1 MIRKAFL
8 VISLV
13 LAVLVPLAFAASADT
28 LDDLLAETQKARAA
42 EAEEN
47 KKREAEF
54 LASRD
59 RQKALLDDAQAKW
72 NAAKARSDNLS
83 TQFDA
88 NEVTLADLETKL
100 KSREGNLG
108 ELFGVT
114 RQVAGDSSAIMYN
127 SLTSAQFRGRDEFFT
142 KLAKSKVL
150 PTIPEFEQLAFELL
164 REITE
169 TGRVARWKTE
179 ITTADGEKEITDVV
193 RIGGFIAMAGER
205 YLDYNPKLGTFSVFA
220 RQPPQSELIEAAS
233 GLTSATSGY
242 HEAFVD
248 PSRGVLLSIYTQRPS
263 VWERVE
269 NGEKINYVI
278 LLVGIIGLVVSVYQ
292 FFYLIVV
299 RRKVAHQL
307 QHLDRP
313 MRDNPLGRVLATFR
327 GDPTTIEEDVEVVE
341 LRISEAVLKEV
352 PKVERFQA
360 FLRLA
365 VAAGP
370 LLGLVG
376 TVVGMI
382 ITFQSIT
389 ESGSSDPKL
398 MAHGIGAAM
407 MATVLGLGIA
417 IPLLFIN
424 AALSTMS
431 RGVVQVLDEQSNG
444 LLAEHIERK
453 TGRHGDRM
461 PDVMDLL
468 IAPYRIVADMIELGG
483 FWVIFIFLSGLL
495 LWTLVIERYWYFS
508 RVLPREAETY
518 LARLAGAH
526 RPHFVVCAFGPPDA
540 DLEAQRGNVGEPDP
554 DEDARAARAAA
565 RTGRHGV
572 RHAQGVRVDGAARI
586 GRRAHDGE
594 RRLRGDDLHADRPRG
609 EHHRPVPG
617 LLLQPPHAPRDR
629 AARGSLRVL
638 R

>member
-1 MIRKAFL
+1 MIRKASL

-83 TQFDA
+83 SQFDA

-179 ITTADGEKEITDVV
+179 ITTADGEKENTDVV

-220 RQPPQSELIEAAS
+220 RQPPQSELIKAAS
-233 GLTSATSGY
+233 RLTSATSGY

-269 NGEKINYVI
+269 RGEKINYVI
-278 LLVGIIGLVVSVYQ
+278 LLVGLIGLVVSVYQ

-299 RRKVAHQL
+299 RRNVAHQL

-313 MRDNPLGRVLATFR
+313 ARDNPLGRVLATFR

-453 TGRHGDRM
+453 
-461 PDVMDLL
+461 L
-468 IAPYRIVADMIELGG
+468 
-483 FWVIFIFLSGLL
+483 
-495 LWTLVIERYWYFS
+495 
-508 RVLPREAETY
+508 
-518 LARLAGAH
+518 
-526 RPHFVVCAFGPPDA
+526 
-540 DLEAQRGNVGEPDP
+540 
-554 DEDARAARAAA
+554 
-565 RTGRHGV
+565 
-572 RHAQGVRVDGAARI
+572 
-586 GRRAHDGE
+586 GRR
-594 RRLRGDDLHADRPRG
+594 GDAN
-609 EHHRPVPG
+609 V
-617 LLLQPPHAPRDR
+617 
-629 AARGSLRVL
+629 
-638 R
+638 

>member
-1 MIRKAFL
+1 MIRKSFL
-8 VISLV
+8 LICLV
-13 LAVLVPLAFAASADT
+13 VAVLMPLAFAASADT
-28 LDDLLAETQKARAA
+28 LDDLLVETQKARAA

-59 RQKALLDDAQAKW
+59 RQKAMLDDAQAKW

-83 TQFDA
+83 AQFDA

-100 KSREGNLG
+100 KAREGNLG

-114 RQVAGDSSAIMYN
+114 RQVAGDSSAILYN

-150 PTIPEFEQLAFELL
+150 PTIPEFERLAFELL
-164 REITE
+164 REIAE
-169 TGRVARWKTE
+169 TGRVVRWKTE
-179 ITTADGEKEITDVV
+179 IVTADGQKEVTDVV
-193 RIGGFIAMAGER
+193 RIGGFIAMAGDR

-220 RQPPQSELIEAAS
+220 RQPPQSELIEAAA

-263 VWERVE
+263 VVERIRH
-269 NGEKINYVI
+269 GEGINYVI
-278 LLVGIIGLVVSVYQ
+278 LLVGAIGLVVSVYQ
-292 FFYLIVV
+292 FFYLILV
-299 RRKVAHQL
+299 RRRVAHQL

-313 MRDNPLGRVLATFR
+313 ARDNPLGRVLATFR
-327 GDPTTIEEDVEVVE
+327 GDPQTIEDDVEVVE

-424 AALSTMS
+424 AALATMS

-444 LLAEHIERK
+444 LLAEHIERRQ
-453 TGRHGDRM
+453 GRS
-461 PDVMDLL
+461 
-468 IAPYRIVADMIELGG
+468 E
-483 FWVIFIFLSGLL
+483 
-495 LWTLVIERYWYFS
+495 
-508 RVLPREAETY
+508 
-518 LARLAGAH
+518 GAH
-526 RPHFVVCAFGPPDA
+526 A
-540 DLEAQRGNVGEPDP
+540 
-554 DEDARAARAAA
+554 
-565 RTGRHGV
+565 
-572 RHAQGVRVDGAARI
+572 
-586 GRRAHDGE
+586 
-594 RRLRGDDLHADRPRG
+594 
-609 EHHRPVPG
+609 
-617 LLLQPPHAPRDR
+617 
-629 AARGSLRVL
+629 
-638 R
+638 

>member
-8 VISLV
+8 LLSLV
-13 LAVLVPLAFAASADT
+13 LALPTPLAFSASADT

-59 RQKALLDDAQAKW
+59 RQKALFDDAQSKH
-72 NAAKARSDNLS
+72 NAAQARSENLS
-83 TQFDA
+83 KQFDA

-100 KSREGNLG
+100 KAREGNLG

-114 RQVAGDSSAIMYN
+114 RQVAGDTSAILYN
-127 SLTSAQFRGRDEFFT
+127 SLTSAQFPGRDEFFT
-142 KLAKSKVL
+142 KMAKSKVL

-179 ITTADGEKEITDVV
+179 IVSAGGEKESTDVV
-193 RIGGFIAMAGER
+193 RIGGFIAMTGDR
-205 YLDYNPKLGTFSVFA
+205 YLDYNAKLGTFSVFA
-220 RQPPQSELIEAAS
+220 RQPASELREAAEE
-233 GLTSATSGY
+233 LTESKSGY
-242 HEAFVD
+242 TRAFVD
-248 PSRGVLLSIYTQRPS
+248 PSRGVLLAIYTQRPNIM
-263 VWERVE
+263 ERIE
-269 NGEKINYVI
+269 KGEAVGYVI
-278 LLVGIIGLVVSVYQ
+278 LLVGFIGLVCSIYQAIYLFGVQRRVS
-292 FFYLIVV
+292 
-299 RRKVAHQL
+299 HQL

-327 GDPTTIEEDVEVVE
+327 GDAESLEDDVEVVE

-352 PKVERFQA
+352 PKIERFQA

-376 TVVGMI
+376 TVIGMI

-398 MAHGIGAAM
+398 MAAGIGQAM
-407 MATVLGLGIA
+407 IATVLGLGIA

-424 AALSTMS
+424 AGLATMS
-431 RGVVQVLDEQSNG
+431 RSVVQVLDEQSNG

-453 TGRHGDRM
+453 AGLHG
-461 PDVMDLL
+461 
-468 IAPYRIVADMIELGG
+468 
-483 FWVIFIFLSGLL
+483 
-495 LWTLVIERYWYFS
+495 
-508 RVLPREAETY
+508 
-518 LARLAGAH
+518 
-526 RPHFVVCAFGPPDA
+526 
-540 DLEAQRGNVGEPDP
+540 
-554 DEDARAARAAA
+554 
-565 RTGRHGV
+565 
-572 RHAQGVRVDGAARI
+572 
-586 GRRAHDGE
+586 
-594 RRLRGDDLHADRPRG
+594 
-609 EHHRPVPG
+609 
-617 LLLQPPHAPRDR
+617 
-629 AARGSLRVL
+629 GSANA
-638 R
+638 

>member
-1 MIRKAFL
+1 VFL
-8 VISLV
+8 LLSLGLV
-13 LAVLVPLAFAASADT
+13 LHMPLAFGASADT

-59 RQKALLDDAQAKW
+59 RQKAMLDDAQAKW
-72 NAAKARSDNLS
+72 NAAKSRSDSLS

-114 RQVAGDSSAIMYN
+114 RQVAGDSSAIMFN
-127 SLTSAQFRGRDEFFT
+127 SLTSGQFKGRDEFFS

-169 TGRVARWKTE
+169 SGRVVRWKTE
-179 ITTADGEKEITDVV
+179 IFTAAGAKEQADVV
-193 RIGGFIAMAGER
+193 RIGGFIGMTGNR
-205 YLDYNPKLGTFSVFA
+205 YLDYNPKLATFSIFP
-220 RQPPQSELIEAAS
+220 RQPASELREGAEA
-233 GLTSATSGY
+233 LTEAKSGY
-242 HEAFVD
+242 TTAYVD
-248 PSRGVLLSIYTQRPS
+248 PSRGVLLALYTQRPNL
-263 VWERVE
+263 WERIE
-269 NGEKINYVI
+269 KGEEVGYVI
-278 LLVGIIGLVVSVYQ
+278 LLVGAIGLVVSIYQ
-292 FFYLIVV
+292 AFYLFMV
-299 RRKVAHQL
+299 RRRVAHQL

-327 GDPTTIEEDVEVVE
+327 GDPETIEDDVEVVE

-407 MATVLGLGIA
+407 MPTVLGLGIA

-424 AALSTMS
+424 AALATMS

-453 TGRHGDRM
+453 
-461 PDVMDLL
+461 L
-468 IAPYRIVADMIELGG
+468 
-483 FWVIFIFLSGLL
+483 
-495 LWTLVIERYWYFS
+495 
-508 RVLPREAETY
+508 
-518 LARLAGAH
+518 
-526 RPHFVVCAFGPPDA
+526 
-540 DLEAQRGNVGEPDP
+540 
-554 DEDARAARAAA
+554 
-565 RTGRHGV
+565 
-572 RHAQGVRVDGAARI
+572 
-586 GRRAHDGE
+586 GRREEAN
-594 RRLRGDDLHADRPRG
+594 
-609 EHHRPVPG
+609 V
-617 LLLQPPHAPRDR
+617 
-629 AARGSLRVL
+629 
-638 R
+638 